1 MERQRTPDTCGL
13 ALCHKNKTE
22 IQKSRKF
29 HPDPPFIGCMSSSG
43 VHTAHVHPGPQS
55 QTHWEALTGEAIV
68 GAGAGTS
75 GIAVV
80 SLPSMLLSSTGPAAM
95 AHCKTEQEDWLLAH
109 LKYLLFIFNFFFWVS
124 GGCGTPLPTPALWP
138 RSLWSHC
145 TKVGFIPKSE
155 TVLGPILPCSQSEP
169 CPGCEGCNSHG
180 VHQII
185 PRPNCVCNLIH
196 LPCLQNTTPMR
207 S

>member
-1 MERQRTPDTCGL
+1 MYSQ
-13 ALCHKNKTE
+13 
-22 IQKSRKF
+22 
-29 HPDPPFIGCMSSSG
+29 
-43 VHTAHVHPGPQS
+43 GPQS
-55 QTHWEALTGEAIV
+55 QTHWGTLTGEATV

-80 SLPSMLLSSTGPAAM
+80 PLPSMLVSSTGPAAM

-124 GGCGTPLPTPALWP
+124 GGCSTPLPTPALWP
-138 RSLWSHC
+138 RSPRSA
-145 TKVGFIPKSE
+145 FPKSE
-155 TVLGPILPCSQSEP
+155 TVLGPVLPCSQSEP
-169 CPGCEGCNSHG
+169 CPGSVGCSFHG
-180 VHQII
+180 VRQSI

-196 LPCLQNTTPMR
+196 RPCLQNTMSMR